1 MSRFNDLCHQKQL
14 QEVLIH
20 KIVLIHK
27 MVHYFF
33 ININFH
39 SRSRVQETRDGELTP
54 AKAVF
59 SKESAQTVSSTRN
72 ISKGYRREESGK
84 ATNVMEDAC
93 NFILIKP

>member
-27 MVHYFF
+27 MVHYFL

-39 SRSRVQETRDGELTP
+39 SRNRVQETRDGELTP
-54 AKAVF
+54 AKADFFQRVCPN
-59 SKESAQTVSSTRN
+59 SLQYE
-72 ISKGYRREESGK
+72 GYK
-84 ATNVMEDAC
+84 
-93 NFILIKP
+93 